1 MLDVGL
7 DLGKR
12 TSHVCAR
19 RPDGSLLEKK
29 VSTTREALSA
39 LFGGLGPCR
48 VLLESSTSSEWVARH
63 LESLGHQVI
72 VADPNYGPMY
82 AQRSRKVKTDKRD
95 ARGLREAL
103 EVGAYKPAHRAS
115 DEQRRLRR
123 KIDVR
128 ASLVET
134 RTKYIIQIRAFL
146 ELEGFRPPRCE
157 SETFP
162 KRVREMELP
171 EPLLEPLVPLV
182 VMLEN
187 LNVSIAGLDKEMLRE
202 AKASPVASRLMTVP
216 GVGAITSLAFVGALG
231 DVQRFKTAR
240 DVRGYLGLVPREYSS
255 SEKRVK
261 GSITKVG
268 DPRLR
273 GLLVQAAWSFLKS
286 HDERAQDLQQWTI
299 QIAAR
304 RGVHRAI
311 VALARKLAGILF
323 AIWRDA
329 VEFAPRSHLTVK
341 RSRALAAA

>member
-1 MLDVGL
+1 VFDVGL

-12 TSHVCAR
+12 TSHVCLR
-19 RPDGSLLEKK
+19 RADGSLLEKK
-29 VSTTREALSA
+29 VSTTREALTA
-39 LFGGLGPCR
+39 FFGPLGPCR
-48 VLLESSTSSEWVARH
+48 ILLESSTSSEWVARH
-63 LESLGHQVI
+63 LESMGNEVI
-72 VADPNYGPMY
+72 VADPNFGPMY
-82 AQRSRKVKTDKRD
+82 AQRTRKVKTDKRD
-95 ARGLREAL
+95 ARGLRDAL

-123 KIDVR
+123 EIDVR
-128 ASLVET
+128 ATLVET
-134 RTKYIIQIRAFL
+134 RTKYIIQTRAFL

-171 EPLLEPLVPLV
+171 EALLESLLPLVE
-182 VMLEN
+182 MLES
-187 LNVSIAGLDKEMLRE
+187 LNVSIAGLDKKMLRA

-231 DVQRFKTAR
+231 DVQRFNTAR
-240 DVRGYLGLVPREYSS
+240 EVRGYLGLVPREYSS
-255 SEKRVK
+255 SEKRIK

-273 GLLVQAAWSFLKS
+273 ALLVQASWSFLKS
-286 HDERAQDLQQWTI
+286 HDERARDLQEWTM

-304 RGVHRAI
+304 RGAQRAI

-323 AIWRDA
+323 AIWRDD

-341 RSRALAAA
+341 RSKVLAAA